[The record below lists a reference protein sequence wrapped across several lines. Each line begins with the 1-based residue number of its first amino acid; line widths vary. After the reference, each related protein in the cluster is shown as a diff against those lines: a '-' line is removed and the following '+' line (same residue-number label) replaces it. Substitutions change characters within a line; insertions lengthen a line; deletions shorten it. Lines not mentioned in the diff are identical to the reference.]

1 MENKTTHNAAT
12 GSSIEGQNS
21 PMRFSLDRPN
31 GASIKVI
38 GVGGGGSNAVNYMFE
53 QGIKGVDFIVC
64 NTDNQAL
71 VASPVPNR
79 IQLGTTLTGG
89 QGAGSNPEIGQNA
102 AIENLDDVMK
112 CVGDGANMVFVTA
125 GMGGGTGTGAAPI
138 IARACKE
145 AGILTVGIITVP
157 FGFEGRRRASQADS
171 GLEDMR
177 DAVDTLLVIRNDK
190 LRELFGNLT
199 VGKAFSNADEVLCT
213 AAKGIAEVITHTGE
227 INVDMNDIKTV
238 MSNSGVAI
246 MGAGRAEG
254 EGRALAA
261 VTDAMESPLLNDN
274 DITGARYVLLN
285 ITYGKDEALM
295 DEITEIT
302 DHIQD
307 CAGQEAEVIWGYGAD
322 DSLENQLCVTV
333 IATGFEVS
341 GTEALQKTEEVEKLV
356 LEVGDAKAIDTVLD
370 SPTSGLGATVF
381 HGDSEGD
388 ESESSELSDIHI
400 KGTDTAERATV
411 GMESDEVRLKFTG
424 EDITEA
430 GNEPATAET
439 PHDLF
444 ATMPNDGMPND
455 GLRLKTLDSELQDME
470 PLQPL
475 GEMETTGETLAGD
488 FRIFD
493 IADDIETSH
502 FPEDVSGIKF
512 TDEQQADELESDLQG
527 NTTDFTPSEA
537 VEIDS
542 ESHGE
547 AVTQAETVNLA
558 TPAVS
563 PEDIQ
568 KLSEERMKRIME
580 STSVLR
586 TPTGLSKLEN
596 EPAYKRRNVN
606 LSHVPHSSEST
617 TSRLSVENDGDNGPE
632 LRSNNPFLHD
642 NVD

>member
-1 MENKTTHNAAT
+1 MENNTTHNP
-12 GSSIEGQNS
+12 GQAGLNAGQPA
-21 PMRFSLDRPN
+21 PMRFSLNRPN

-53 QGIKGVDFIVC
+53 QGINGVDFIVC

-79 IQLGTTLTGG
+79 IQLGTTLTNG

-112 CVGDGANMVFVTA
+112 CVGEGTNMVFVTA

-157 FGFEGRRRASQADS
+157 FGFEGRRRADQAGL
-171 GLEDMR
+171 GLEEMR

-213 AAKGIAEVITHTGE
+213 AAKGIAEVITHTGD
-227 INVDMNDIKTV
+227 INVDMNDVKTV
-238 MSNSGVAI
+238 MRDSGVAI
-246 MGAGRAEG
+246 MGAGRAVG

-285 ITYGKDEALM
+285 ITYGSEEALM

-307 CAGQEAEVIWGYGAD
+307 CAGQEAEVIWGYGSD
-322 DSLENQLCVTV
+322 DSLDTELCVTV
-333 IATGFEVS
+333 IATGFESGNDAEHAIEEEGDVRTMLDVEGGVEVS
-341 GTEALQKTEEVEKLV
+341 TL
-356 LEVGDAKAIDTVLD
+356 LD
-370 SPTSGLGATVF
+370 SPTNGLGTTVF
-381 HGDSEGD
+381 TED
-388 ESESSELSDIHI
+388 EACEVGADM
-400 KGTDTAERATV
+400 GTAERATF
-411 GMESDEVRLKFTG
+411 GMESDDVHLKMGG
-424 EDITEA
+424 EDVTNPA
-430 GNEPATAET
+430 DEPGIAPT

-444 ATMPNDGMPND
+444 ASMPNDGMPND
-455 GLRLKTLDSELQDME
+455 GMILKALDESEDD
-470 PLQPL
+470 
-475 GEMETTGETLAGD
+475 GEEDSVPVDEDGEDLAGD
-488 FRIFD
+488 YKIFD
-493 IADDIETSH
+493 ISDDVETNH
-502 FPEDVSGIKF
+502 FPQDLNGINF
-512 TDEQQADELESDLQG
+512 TEEQEPTGATGS
-527 NTTDFTPSEA
+527 
-537 VEIDS
+537 V
-542 ESHGE
+542 GE
-547 AVTQAETVNLA
+547 VTQAGEVTASMTGEVVGNPGA
-558 TPAVS
+558 SAEIIPAVA

-568 KLSEERMKRIME
+568 KLNEARMKRIME
-580 STSVLR
+580 STNVLR
-586 TPTGLSKLEN
+586 TPTGLSKLES
-596 EPAYKRRNVN
+596 EPTYKRRNVN
-606 LSHVPHSSEST
+606 LIHTPHSSEST
-617 TSRLSVENDGDNGPE
+617 ASRLSVENDGENGPE
-632 LRSNNPFLHD
+632 LRTNNPFLHD

>member
-1 MENKTTHNAAT
+1 M
-12 GSSIEGQNS
+12 
-21 PMRFSLDRPN
+21 
-31 GASIKVI
+31 
-38 GVGGGGSNAVNYMFE
+38 
-53 QGIKGVDFIVC
+53 
-64 NTDNQAL
+64 
-71 VASPVPNR
+71 
-79 IQLGTTLTGG
+79 
-89 QGAGSNPEIGQNA
+89 
-102 AIENLDDVMK
+102 
-112 CVGDGANMVFVTA
+112 
-125 GMGGGTGTGAAPI
+125 
-138 IARACKE
+138 
-145 AGILTVGIITVP
+145 
-157 FGFEGRRRASQADS
+157 
-171 GLEDMR
+171 
-177 DAVDTLLVIRNDK
+177 
-190 LRELFGNLT
+190 
-199 VGKAFSNADEVLCT
+199 
-213 AAKGIAEVITHTGE
+213 ITHTGE

-341 GTEALQKTEEVEKLV
+341 GTEELQKTEEVEKLV

-370 SPTSGLGATVF
+370 SPTSGLGGTVF

-388 ESESSELSDIHI
+388 ESESSDLSDIHI

-430 GNEPATAET
+430 GNEPETAET
-439 PHDLF
+439 LHDLF

-455 GLRLKTLDSELQDME
+455 GLRLKTLNNELQDME

-475 GEMETTGETLAGD
+475 GEMETSGETLAGD

-493 IADDIETSH
+493 IADDVETSH

-537 VEIDS
+537 IEINS

-547 AVTQAETVNLA
+547 PVAQADTVNLA

-568 KLSEERMKRIME
+568 KLSEDRMKRIME

>member
-1 MENKTTHNAAT
+1 MENNTTDNA
-12 GSSIEGQNS
+12 GQAGLNAGQPA
-21 PMRFSLDRPN
+21 PMRFSLNRPN

-53 QGIKGVDFIVC
+53 QGINGVDFIVC

-79 IQLGTTLTGG
+79 IQLGTTLTKG

-112 CVGDGANMVFVTA
+112 CVGEGTNMVFVTA

-138 IARACKE
+138 IARSCKE

-157 FGFEGRRRASQADS
+157 FGFEGRRRADQAGL
-171 GLEDMR
+171 GLEEMR

-213 AAKGIAEVITHTGE
+213 AAKGIAEVITHTGD
-227 INVDMNDIKTV
+227 INVDMNDVKTV
-238 MSNSGVAI
+238 MRDSGVAI
-246 MGAGRAEG
+246 MGAGRAVG

-285 ITYGKDEALM
+285 ITYGSEEALM

-307 CAGQEAEVIWGYGAD
+307 CAGQEAEVIWGYGSD
-322 DSLENQLCVTV
+322 DSLENELCVTV
-333 IATGFEVS
+333 IATGFESASDAGHDVEEEEDVRTMLVVDGGVEVS
-341 GTEALQKTEEVEKLV
+341 TLLDTPTNGLRTTVFTEEEAC
-356 LEVGDAKAIDTVLD
+356 EAGGDI
-370 SPTSGLGATVF
+370 GA
-381 HGDSEGD
+381 
-388 ESESSELSDIHI
+388 
-400 KGTDTAERATV
+400 AERATF
-411 GMESDEVRLKFTG
+411 GMESDDVHLKMGG
-424 EDITEA
+424 EDVTNPA
-430 GNEPATAET
+430 DEPGIAQT

-444 ATMPNDGMPND
+444 ASMPNDGMPND
-455 GLRLKTLDSELQDME
+455 GMILKASDESEDESALVDE
-470 PLQPL
+470 N
-475 GEMETTGETLAGD
+475 GEELAGD
-488 FRIFD
+488 YKIFD
-493 IADDIETSH
+493 ISDDVETNH
-502 FPEDVSGIKF
+502 FPEDLNGIKF
-512 TDEQQADELESDLQG
+512 TEEQELKGATGSVGAAAQ
-527 NTTDFTPSEA
+527 A
-537 VEIDS
+537 VEITAS
-542 ESHGE
+542 VTGE
-547 AVTQAETVNLA
+547 VVANPGAA
-558 TPAVS
+558 AGAIPAVS

-568 KLSEERMKRIME
+568 KLNEARMKRIME
-580 STSVLR
+580 STNVLR
-586 TPTGLSKLEN
+586 TPTGLSKLES

-606 LSHVPHSSEST
+606 LIHTPHSSEST
-617 TSRLSVENDGDNGPE
+617 ASRLSVENDGENGPE
-632 LRSNNPFLHD
+632 LRTNNPFLHD